1 MSTDVVKTSTTT
13 TNKNKESEDNNS
25 DHDVVDTTTVVVIDT
40 SCNRFVLLNV
50 VFYLVNVLVTYSV
63 QFGGIAALPNY
74 SEVSA
79 KYHTIVTP
87 CGPASVAL
95 WGLIFSWQL
104 CWVLGPVLV
113 PSQRNSE
120 GVMKAWYYYPIMT
133 VLQAGWTL
141 SFAKERMVVA
151 ALCMYGS
158 LLTLLLASLSLQ
170 TYTKN
175 WQGYLLWQAPISL
188 HTGWSMAASA
198 VMTNVVI
205 VAIEDTTT
213 SKLIVATLTLAIVI
227 VTSFVWLT
235 SYPVDFAIP
244 GVVFWALGGVYA
256 ELDTPTEKITV
267 EFTTIQIRGVRTG
280 VLAGMILIGIG
291 MVSKIIY
298 VVALERP
305 AAQLQA
311 QAQQREQQ
319 QNKEQGQGLLQSNNT
334 HGMIDDDPSISEENM

>member
-1 MSTDVVKTSTTT
+1 MSTDFVKTIPITK
-13 TNKNKESEDNNS
+13 NKNKKSEDNKNS
-25 DHDVVDTTTVVVIDT
+25 EHGVVDTTTVVT

-50 VFYLVNVLVTYSV
+50 VFYLLNVLVTSAV
-63 QFGGIAALPNY
+63 QFGGIAALPTT
-74 SEVSA
+74 STVSA

-87 CGPASVAL
+87 CGPASLAL
-95 WGLIFSWQL
+95 WGLIFFWQL

-113 PSQRNSE
+113 PSQRNNE
-120 GVMKAWYYYPIMT
+120 GVVKVWYYYPIMT
-133 VLQAGWTL
+133 VLQAGWTI

-151 ALCMYGS
+151 ALFMYGM

-205 VAIEDTTT
+205 VAIEDTPA

-244 GVVFWALGGVYA
+244 CVIFWALGGMYA
-256 ELDTPTEKITV
+256 ELDTPQERITA
-267 EFTTIQIRGVRTG
+267 EFTTIQIKGVRTG

-291 MVSKIIY
+291 IVSKIIY
-298 VVALERP
+298 VCAIERP

-319 QNKEQGQGLLQSNNT
+319 QNKEQGQALLQSNNT
-334 HGMIDDDPSISEENM
+334 HGMIDDDASISEENE